1 MQLLQNSRAIKE
13 CIQQLFAGDGG
24 KLALVGFVGYG
35 ALDQLPRD
43 IRNLTVICWPKAGAT
58 NPDGVRRLLQAGIE
72 VYFCDRLH
80 SKIYCAEGKG
90 IIICSANL
98 SSNAL
103 ESNGQHEFGV
113 YLPIAPKFETLL
125 SPLQYSKAEAEALNK
140 LDFEQNLLVDL
151 TPDLD
156 RNLAEIPSFLEYLES
171 PAPKKWKISC
181 WSEKRES
188 SKAIR
193 EELGK
198 STGRTKWSND
208 QDVENGEFSRG
219 DIVLQLRTD
228 DDGGILRANSTWL
241 RVDVLLNVH
250 STPTIIEFDKSW
262 ATSSAPFVL
271 TAKFKRAFKAVYN
284 EAAWDEILDEN
295 GIVTQ
300 TFLHTVRE
308 QM

>member
-1 MQLLQNSRAIKE
+1 MQLLQNSPAIKD
-13 CIQQLFAGDGG
+13 CIQQLFAGDGR
-24 KLALVGFVGYG
+24 KLVIVGFVGYG

-43 IRNLTVICWPKAGAT
+43 IRDLMVVCWPKAGAT
-58 NPDGVRRLLQAGIE
+58 NPDGVRRLLGAGID

-103 ESNGQHEFGV
+103 GNGGQHEYGV
-113 YLPIAPKFETLL
+113 YLPSAPKFETLL
-125 SPLQYSKAEAEALNK
+125 SPLQYSKAEANALSK
-140 LDFEQNLLVDL
+140 LDFEQNLLVDV

-156 RNLAEIPSFLEYLES
+156 RNLAEVPSFLQYLES
-171 PAPKKWKISC
+171 PAPKKWKLSC

-188 SKAIR
+188 STPIR

-208 QDVENGEFSRG
+208 QDVEPGEFSRG

-228 DDGGILRANSTWL
+228 EDGTVLRTNGKWL
-241 RVDVLLNVH
+241 RVDVVLSVH
-250 STPTIIEFDKSW
+250 GTPTIIEFDKSW
-262 ATSSAPFVL
+262 AKFSAPFIL
-271 TAKFKRAFKAVYN
+271 DSKFKSAFKAVYN
-284 EAAWDEILDEN
+284 ETDWDEVLDEH

-300 TFLHTVRE
+300 SFLRNVRE